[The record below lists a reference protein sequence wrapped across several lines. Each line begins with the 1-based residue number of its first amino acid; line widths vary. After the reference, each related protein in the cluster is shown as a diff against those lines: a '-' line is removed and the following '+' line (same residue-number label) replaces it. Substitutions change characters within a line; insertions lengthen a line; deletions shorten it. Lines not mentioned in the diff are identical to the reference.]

1 LGKEKQY
8 KFKKW
13 AQRQIIGRLNIY
25 LRMKAIMENINMLF
39 SLRRTCFLMWVNKT
53 ESLDQYIALRLI
65 AINVH
70 THPLTHTHTQTNTHT
85 HTQTQKTTA
94 TNLLMVCMH
103 FVSYCVCL
111 LLCEC
116 VCFFNGCAPQSNEY
130 RWWLPKCD
138 ISHLASKK
146 QLRLSPPEKS
156 IKMSSALITFLP
168 F

>member
-1 LGKEKQY
+1 
-8 KFKKW
+8 
-13 AQRQIIGRLNIY
+13 
-25 LRMKAIMENINMLF
+25 MLF

-70 THPLTHTHTQTNTHT
+70 THKHTHKHTHTHT

-138 ISHLASKK
+138 ISHLASRK
-146 QLRLSPPEKS
+146 QLRFVPPRKEHKNV
-156 IKMSSALITFLP
+156 ICFDNVFTFLVI
-168 F
+168 